1 MMVFRVE
8 LRASAN
14 EVNNFTPLI
23 RSLQD
28 EVSSRITQYRAAFE
42 KIAKLHV
49 KLAKVKQATD

>member
-14 EVNNFTPLI
+14 EVNIFTPLI